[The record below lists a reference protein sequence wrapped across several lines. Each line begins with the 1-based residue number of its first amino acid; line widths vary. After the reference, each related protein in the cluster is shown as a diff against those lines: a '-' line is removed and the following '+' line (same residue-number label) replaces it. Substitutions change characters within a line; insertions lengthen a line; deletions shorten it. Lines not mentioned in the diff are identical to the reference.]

1 MRLSGRRPRL
11 PAALLPTALVLAA
24 SLAAGCGG
32 SGSSGSGSEK
42 TTLTVAA
49 LPLVDDAGLYIAQ
62 KRGLFEAEGV
72 KVRIKPVQQSI
83 QALPALAK
91 GDVDVIAA
99 ANYVTFLQAQ
109 DKGTLKLRV
118 LAGAATVTSHMMDV
132 VVLPDSPIRTAKD
145 LEGKRVAVNI
155 LNNVQSLTLDEI
167 LRAGGADASEIE
179 YVAVPFPQM
188 AATLQKKQVDA
199 VHIVE
204 PFLTDAKRK
213 LGARVV
219 VDGGG
224 PPVTDLPISGYV
236 GTEEFAAKNPKA
248 AAAFQRAIATAQS
261 LAAGDRAQVE
271 AVVPGYARIDAK
283 TAAAITLPGYPASAD
298 AAGLQKVA
306 DMMRSAG
313 LLQRP
318 LDVKTVL
325 FQPSP

>member
-1 MRLSGRRPRL
+1 MRHSGRRSCL
-11 PAALLPTALVLAA
+11 LTALLLAA
-24 SLAAGCGG
+24 PLAAGCGG
-32 SGSSGSGSEK
+32 SDSSGPSGSGPEK
-42 TTLTVAA
+42 KTLTVAA

-62 KRGLFEAEGV
+62 KRGLFEAEGI

-118 LAGAATVTSHMMDV
+118 LAGAAAVTSHMMDV
-132 VVLPDSPIRTAKD
+132 VVLPDSPIRTAGD
-145 LEGKRVAVNI
+145 LAGKRVAVNI
-155 LNNVQSLTLDEI
+155 LTNIQSLTLDAI
-167 LRAGGADASEIE
+167 LKSGGAGAPG
-179 YVAVPFPQM
+179 YVAIPFPQM

-224 PPVTDLPISGYV
+224 PPVTNLPISGYAS
-236 GTEEFAAKNPKA
+236 TAEFTGKNPKA
-248 AAAFQRAIATAQS
+248 AAAFQRAIAKAQA
-261 LAAGDRAQVE
+261 LAAGDRTQVE
-271 AVVPGYARIDAK
+271 AVVPGYAHIDAK
-283 TAAAITLPGYPASAD
+283 TAAAITLPAYPASAD
-298 AAGLQKVA
+298 AAGLQRVA
-306 DMMRSAG
+306 DMMRGAG
-313 LLQRP
+313 LLKRP
-318 LDVKTVL
+318 LDVRTVL
-325 FQPSP
+325 FRPS